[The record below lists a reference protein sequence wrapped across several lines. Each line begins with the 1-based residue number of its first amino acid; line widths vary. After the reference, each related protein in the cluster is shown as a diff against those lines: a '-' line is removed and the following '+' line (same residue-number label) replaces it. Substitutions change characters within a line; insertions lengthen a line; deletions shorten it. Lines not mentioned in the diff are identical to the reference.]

1 MAVAFHAYS
10 CFNNC
15 WGFPVPK
22 KAPTSTTNLA
32 QEIGKKRPFDFL
44 EEEAFL
50 NVMRTA
56 SVLTSEASH
65 FIKQFGLSEPQ
76 YNALRILRGHG
87 ARGVPSQTIGEQL
100 VAQVP
105 DITRLVDRLV
115 ERGWAERSR
124 TEEDRRVVMVCATRL
139 GLELLAKLDRP
150 LRELHQQQLGHM
162 SRAELAA
169 MNKLLVKA
177 RMRGGKAEGDVRGR
191 CP

>member
-1 MAVAFHAYS
+1 M
-10 CFNNC
+10 
-15 WGFPVPK
+15 PK
-22 KAPTSTTNLA
+22 PPSASALPTLG
-32 QEIGKKRPFDFL
+32 QEIGKRRPFDSA

-56 SVLTSEASH
+56 SVLTSGASR
-65 FIKQFGLSEPQ
+65 FIKGFGLSEPQ

-87 ARGVPSQTIGEQL
+87 SRGVPSQTIGEQL

-124 TEEDRRVVMVCATRL
+124 TESDRRVVMVCATKA
-139 GLELLAKLDRP
+139 GLDLLAKMDKP
-150 LRELHQQQLGHM
+150 LRKLHEDQLGHM
-162 SRAELAA
+162 SRGELAA
-169 MNKLLVKA
+169 MSKLLVKA
-177 RMRGGKAEGDVRGR
+177 RGRDGIAEGNVRGR

>member
-1 MAVAFHAYS
+1 M
-10 CFNNC
+10 
-15 WGFPVPK
+15 PK
-22 KAPTSTTNLA
+22 RATTPPTNLA
-32 QEIGKKRPFDFL
+32 QEIGKKRPFDVV

-50 NVMRTA
+50 NVMRTS
-56 SVLTSEASH
+56 SVLASEASH

-87 ARGVPSQTIGEQL
+87 PRGVPSQTIGEQL

-124 TEEDRRVVMVCATRL
+124 TEEDRRVVMVRATKL
-139 GLELLAKLDRP
+139 GLDLLAKLDKP
-150 LRELHQQQLGHM
+150 LRDLHQEQLGHM

-177 RMRGGKAEGDVRGR
+177 RVRAGKVEGDVRGR